1 MLGIGIIP
9 AIMYVFIYYEY
20 FGSIYELRRWGN
32 ILLLSVCF
40 EGYYLL
46 LATWFG
52 GILEPYV
59 KRFFEKRILKKQKQR
74 TLTDADR
81 DNR

>member
-1 MLGIGIIP
+1 
-9 AIMYVFIYYEY
+9 MYVFIYYEY

-52 GILEPYV
+52 GILEPYI
-59 KRFFEKRILKKQKQR
+59 KRFSEKRI
-74 TLTDADR
+74 
-81 DNR
+81 

>member
-52 GILEPYV
+52 GILEPYI
-59 KRFFEKRILKKQKQR
+59 KRFSEKRILKKQK
-74 TLTDADR
+74 
-81 DNR
+81 